1 MKEKLI
7 KISIFLYYLVN
18 ERFMLLNTSIE
29 SIKHTHVK
37 GKYTINK
44 NIKNNRNIQIWDINF
59 F

>member
-44 NIKNNRNIQIWDINF
+44 NIKNNRNIQI
-59 F
+59 